1 MGWEKAST
9 SSAWISRAFTCACG
23 MGASR
28 RRASRLMDAGRHWQ
42 PAAPAPRWPRGPPSK
57 SWRRSGKPGSRTP
70 WAGCPPSGATR
81 RWWWRSRYRRRHATR
96 WRGGKYTRGAMFK
109 AMRQD
114 IRTVLERDP
123 AARSALEVVLC
134 YPGVHAIWAHRV
146 SHALWRA
153 GWTTMARW
161 LAHVSR
167 FATGIEIHPAAQLGP
182 GLFIDHGMGV
192 VIGETD
198 ELGRNVSLL
207 QGVTLGGTSNKRGK
221 RHPTLG
227 DNVVVG
233 AGAKILGGFKIGA
246 GSRIGA
252 GSVVVREV
260 PENSVVVGVPGRV
273 TFRDGARSGI
283 DLNQSDLP
291 DPLARTLEQM
301 VERIHAL
308 EAEIESLRQALK
320 ETSRT

>member
-1 MGWEKAST
+1 MFEQ
-9 SSAWISRAFTCACG
+9 
-23 MGASR
+23 MR
-28 RRASRLMDAGRHWQ
+28 RDV
-42 PAAPAPRWPRGPPSK
+42 
-57 SWRRSGKPGSRTP
+57 
-70 WAGCPPSGATR
+70 
-81 RWWWRSRYRRRHATR
+81 
-96 WRGGKYTRGAMFK
+96 
-109 AMRQD
+109 
-114 IRTVLERDP
+114 RTVLERDP
-123 AARSALEVVLC
+123 AAQSPLEVVLC
-134 YPGVHAIWAHRV
+134 YPGVHAIWFHRLAHP
-146 SHALWRA
+146 LWKA
-153 GWTTMARW
+153 GWRTLARF
-161 LAHVSR
+161 LSHISR
-167 FATGIEIHPAAQLGP
+167 FMTGVEVHPAAVLGP

-192 VIGETD
+192 VIGETA
-198 ELGRNVSLL
+198 EVGENVSIL
-207 QGVTLGGTSNKRGK
+207 QGVTLGGTSTKREK

-227 DNVVVG
+227 DDVVVG
-233 AGAKILGGFKIGA
+233 AGAKIIGGFRIGN